1 VLQGFDIYMAL
12 TMPQT
17 ADVILKVERLAEKR
31 RDLFQLNL
39 TLNILG
45 SYGARDTKD
54 SNFAKR
60 DSLQKEIAQIESELT
75 ISK

>member
-17 ADVILKVERLAEKR
+17 ADAALKVERLAEKR

-54 SNFAKR
+54 SVFVKR
-60 DSLQKEIAQIESELT
+60 DSLQKEITQIESELT
-75 ISK
+75 VSK